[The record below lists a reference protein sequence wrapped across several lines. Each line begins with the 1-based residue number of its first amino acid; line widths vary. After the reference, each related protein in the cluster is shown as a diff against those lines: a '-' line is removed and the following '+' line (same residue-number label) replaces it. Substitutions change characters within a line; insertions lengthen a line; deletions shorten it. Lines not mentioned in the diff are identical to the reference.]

1 MSGWQK
7 GSAPEIESESSNTK
21 EHQLFFFKRKETKD
35 LTWIIIEEKL

>member
-21 EHQLFFFKRKETKD
+21 EHQLLFFQKKRNKRLNLD
-35 LTWIIIEEKL
+35 NN

>member
-21 EHQLFFFKRKETKD
+21 EHQLFFFQRKRNKRLD
-35 LTWIIIEEKL
+35 LDNN